1 MSCVEEDSSM
11 DEDEDMPGL
20 ESVSS
25 SEYVSDEDSV
35 RFSSDGEEYPS
46 PARPISPSSL
56 YYATARKWLGQT
68 KADVMHQLQV
78 ITIHL
83 LSPFLY
89 GCSHQTD
96 KWLGWCSKVGL
107 LQSDVYYHTGV
118 LKDVELCAVYVL
130 ERAME
135 WCKESATKEG
145 QPPGNLAELLRLA
158 EEIKDVNR
166 LARALVIARKR
177 KLFLTILERVK
188 ESDPRTN
195 CEMEGNQEFLETA
208 CLYVVAQI
216 AEHVDNVINESIN
229 IVKEHDE
236 YCHTEEMKFDN
247 MIIKGD
253 ELREQSRHKEC
264 IIQYTTIINLCPY
277 NFKVYMNRAHCYI
290 GTKEHRAAMSDG
302 LRAVYLKPTWSKGH
316 LKYIQG
322 LDGCGMA
329 TQATQARKKYAQLFP
344 GQDDDVLDKKE
355 RKEPTDED
363 RYVFSEMMKKCKQ
376 ASEAFLGGNLT
387 GTTFWYEE
395 VWAKI
400 KKNQGWRRCMEPVE
414 CDRFV
419 VALHYIYGSAL
430 MGRRENVSVE
440 TSIPHF
446 ETIMTEF
453 TAVKFPAAY
462 YAAGRAYA
470 YLRQHSDAVA
480 MAKLGLEMVAVCSSC
495 PPLHYPGTETVL
507 EDSKRDFIEV
517 MIHTHT
523 HTN

>member
-208 CLYVVAQI
+208 CLYVVAQS
-216 AEHVDNVINESIN
+216 ETFQFS
-229 IVKEHDE
+229 
-236 YCHTEEMKFDN
+236 
-247 MIIKGD
+247 
-253 ELREQSRHKEC
+253 LLPLS
-264 IIQYTTIINLCPY
+264 P
-277 NFKVYMNRAHCYI
+277 
-290 GTKEHRAAMSDG
+290 S
-302 LRAVYLKPTWSKGH
+302 PTVV
-316 LKYIQG
+316 
-322 LDGCGMA
+322 C
-329 TQATQARKKYAQLFP
+329 
-344 GQDDDVLDKKE
+344 DV
-355 RKEPTDED
+355 
-363 RYVFSEMMKKCKQ
+363 
-376 ASEAFLGGNLT
+376 
-387 GTTFWYEE
+387 
-395 VWAKI
+395 
-400 KKNQGWRRCMEPVE
+400 
-414 CDRFV
+414 
-419 VALHYIYGSAL
+419 H
-430 MGRRENVSVE
+430 
-440 TSIPHF
+440 
-446 ETIMTEF
+446 
-453 TAVKFPAAY
+453 
-462 YAAGRAYA
+462 
-470 YLRQHSDAVA
+470 
-480 MAKLGLEMVAVCSSC
+480 
-495 PPLHYPGTETVL
+495 
-507 EDSKRDFIEV
+507 
-517 MIHTHT
+517 
-523 HTN
+523 